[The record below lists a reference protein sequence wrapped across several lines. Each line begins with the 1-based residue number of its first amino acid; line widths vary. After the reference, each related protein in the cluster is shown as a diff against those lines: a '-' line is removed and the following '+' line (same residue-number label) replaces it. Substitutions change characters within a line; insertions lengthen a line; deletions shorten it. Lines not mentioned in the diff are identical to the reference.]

1 MSTTQID
8 VEYITVHPR
17 HPRHAHMSGPLCPAS
32 SLDDAA
38 DCGHSTCED
47 IIFGGCLACSVE
59 ETRAMEFRA
68 RIQRRADGHRA

>member
-1 MSTTQID
+1 MQLWD
-8 VEYITVHPR
+8 VEYAVYPR
-17 HPRHAHMSGPLCPAS
+17 HPRHDHMSGPLCAAS

-68 RIQRRADGHRA
+68 RIRRRVR